1 MPILHIRNLEKL
13 SLEGFAWKSQ
23 NDDRIIIKRYDNYD
37 SFE

>member
-13 SLEGFAWKSQ
+13 SLEGFTGKSQ
-23 NDDRIIIKRYDNYD
+23 NDDRIIMKKYDNYD